1 MWFLASGE
9 GPSDIGRCKQYDPCC
24 DGDFVPGPMGLLA
37 DQVIEGR
44 CEISAI
50 SQGMMY
56 ALSKRALKK
65 HSKYPRAMRLRGRKR
80 PAETVYYFHNACVL
94 AQHAKVLEVEQGQK
108 VVAILFRDAD
118 GTHSAGRGE
127 RDAKV
132 QSMLDGF
139 AFEGF
144 VRGVPMVP
152 KPKSEAWL
160 LCALKQKEPYRHCGS
175 LEDASGNDASPQS
188 LKKQLASALGYAESV
203 VPAADL
209 ADLVSDRRVD
219 AMKLSMPS
227 FVEFRERLEQV
238 IDQERANS

>member
-1 MWFLASGE
+1 MRFLASGE
-9 GPSDIGRCKQYDPCC
+9 GPSDIGCCEQYDPCS
-24 DGDFVPGPMGLLA
+24 GEDFVPGPMAWLA

-50 SQGMMY
+50 SEGMMY

-65 HSKYPRAMRLRGRKR
+65 PYKDPRAMRLRGRKR
-80 PAETVYYFHNACVL
+80 PAETGYFFSNARLL
-94 AQHAKVLEVEQGQK
+94 AQIAKRLEAEQGK
-108 VVAILFRDAD
+108 TVVAILFRDAD

-132 QSMLDGF
+132 QSMLAGF
-139 AFEGF
+139 EFEGF

-160 LCALKQKEPYRHCGS
+160 LCALKQNAPYQHCDG
-175 LEDASGNDASPQS
+175 LEAESGNDASPQS
-188 LKKQLASALGYAESV
+188 LKKQLASTLGYPDS

-209 ADLVSDRRVD
+209 AHLVSDRRVD
-219 AMKLSMPS
+219 AMTLSMPS
-227 FVEFRERLEQV
+227 FLEFRERLEQV
-238 IDQERANS
+238 IDQEGANS